1 MERKLSYA
9 SKMQSTLLQ
18 DIEEKE
24 FKTNNERMKYLE
36 ERFDREDNKVVYVY
50 FPDSSDESPKA
61 SITRTPD
68 DIMIHCEYDD
78 PTCLNV
84 YECTSYIDA
93 LEYLKMYFETSSIY
107 ED

>member
-1 MERKLSYA
+1 MGIKLTYA
-9 SKMQSTLLQ
+9 SKMQYVMLQ
-18 DIEEKE
+18 DIEENE
-24 FKTNNERMKYLE
+24 FETVDLLTDYLE

-50 FPDSSDESPKA
+50 FSDASDERPNG

-68 DIMIHCEYDD
+68 DIIQYCTHDV
-78 PTCLNV
+78 THSINV

-93 LEYLKMYFETSSIY
+93 LRYLKTYFETSSLY